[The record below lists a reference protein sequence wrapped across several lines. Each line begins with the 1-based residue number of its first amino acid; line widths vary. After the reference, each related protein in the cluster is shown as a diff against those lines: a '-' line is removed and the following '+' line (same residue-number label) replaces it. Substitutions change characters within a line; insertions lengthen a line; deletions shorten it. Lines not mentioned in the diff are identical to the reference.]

1 MYGDCLSHIERFE
14 QLTRKNLAG
23 NTLIQV
29 RKLCR
34 ETPPITILL
43 RHLLN
48 QFFQF
53 PLVREKVDCL
63 SAGHHLWEV

>member
-1 MYGDCLSHIERFE
+1 MYGDCLSHIERLE

-29 RKLCR
+29 RKLSR
-34 ETPPITILL
+34 ETPPIAILL

-63 SAGHHLWEV
+63 SASHHLREV